1 LQREDYCHKVT
12 TDLTKRYRILI
23 FEKLSISN
31 MVKNHNM
38 ATSIL
43 DATWYEIKQLAGL
56 LTRQRFIKKFQQR
69 IQLRFVLVV
78 VVTYLI

>member
-1 LQREDYCHKVT
+1 
-12 TDLTKRYRILI
+12 
-23 FEKLSISN
+23 

-43 DATWYEIKQLAGL
+43 DATLQDKTTGWL